1 MRRLP
6 LRPRVKAW
14 LVAGDE
20 FLMGPRYVRL
30 LEEVDRSGS
39 IREAC
44 ARIGLSYRTCLN
56 RIRQME
62 RVLGTRVLH
71 TSRGGA
77 AGGGSELTD
86 EARDIIRLYRAW
98 RSELEQSSDEL
109 FRRLRRH
116 G

>member
-6 LRPRVKAW
+6 LQPRMKAW

-30 LEEVDRSGS
+30 LEEIDRRGS

-44 ARIGLSYRTCLN
+44 SRIGLSYRTCLN

-62 RVLGTRVLH
+62 RVLGAPVIH
-71 TSRGGA
+71 TTRGGA
-77 AGGGSELTD
+77 SGGGSELTA
-86 EARDIIRLYRAW
+86 EARDLIRLYREW
-98 RSELEQSSDEL
+98 RTQLERSSDEL
-109 FRRLRRH
+109 FRRLRRR

>member
-6 LRPRVKAW
+6 LQPRVKAW

-30 LEEVDRSGS
+30 LEEIDRRGS

-44 ARIGLSYRTCLN
+44 SRIGLSYRTCLN

-62 RVLGTRVLH
+62 RVLGEPVIH
-71 TSRGGA
+71 TTRGGA
-77 AGGGSELTD
+77 AGGGSELTE

-98 RSELEQSSDEL
+98 RTELERSSNAL
-109 FRRLRRH
+109 CRRLRRR

>member
-1 MRRLP
+1 M
-6 LRPRVKAW
+6 KGW

-30 LEEVDRSGS
+30 LEEIDRRGS

-44 ARIGLSYRTCLN
+44 VHVGLSYRTCLN
-56 RIRQME
+56 RVRQME
-62 RVLGTRVLH
+62 RVLGHPVILT
-71 TSRGGA
+71 TRGGA

-86 EARDIIRLYRAW
+86 EAREIIRLYRAW
-98 RSELEQSSDEL
+98 RTELERSSDRL
-109 FRRLRRH
+109 FRRLRGR